1 MIRNAR
7 PAIVAV
13 TRRISAPQVR
23 ARAASTAVTSDG
35 PSSSN
40 LSVLREAETSYKE
53 RQQRKHDRVAAVN
66 GDNKQ
71 EKRLLKP
78 HVLSG
83 RLTKLCEEGK
93 LDEAVEMLKNMPL
106 DAQNVSVWSTLVAHA
121 GRQNRFQL
129 AYQLH
134 TEMKRR
140 GIKPDMRAYATL
152 MAAFTK
158 VTDWSTRG
166 KLLENAHK
174 AYKNYVEYTDLVKS
188 RNPNSPEL
196 SVIPINA
203 YLTVLSKAGQWQQM
217 FDVYNALDDDG
228 PLSPGPITY
237 TIMLKSFAA
246 RSQQQRGDDPDTQ
259 AARARN
265 ASDARLVWRQMVK
278 RVENGADIVIDSQIV
293 DAVVQALAH
302 GRPADQVVAFDI
314 IRDYVGLA
322 KPGETAPHASVELSR
337 VLLSDILW
345 LCNVAK
351 KHRLCIHWVQ
361 QIMER
366 DPTLLDHG
374 HMEHALAAFGQ
385 LGAMGSLTEAPRAL
399 QMLEWMLEQE
409 VTGPHGQ
416 QIRPTLSTYTLVL
429 VACWRGKDWD
439 STLRTF
445 ELMSGYRGEDFADGA
460 TGTPQMKQRSK
471 GRNIMP
477 DAAAMSCIVRA
488 ALASGEPE
496 DMRQCVRI
504 VRHFGLQKFISP
516 ADDADGWAR
525 PRNAQQF
532 KKDTNFYAH
541 KTASA
546 LVELIDELVPKKTD
560 ESPRL
565 SAEEREWAAMRSEAR
580 NFLKTQKHHRPG
592 PEATPALEEHPLGS
606 EAGLAATDD
615 AVAWERISRE
625 QKTSKPR
632 SYLH

>member
-7 PAIVAV
+7 PALVAV
-13 TRRISAPQVR
+13 TRRISAPRVR

-35 PSSSN
+35 PSSS
-40 LSVLREAETSYKE
+40 SPFVLREAAAWHKQKQKKHE
-53 RQQRKHDRVAAVN
+53 RAAVAD
-66 GDNKQ
+66 GDNK

-78 HVLSG
+78 YVLSG
-83 RLTKLCEEGK
+83 RLSKLCEEGK

-106 DAQNVSVWSTLVAHA
+106 DAQNVSVWSTLIYHA

-140 GIKPDMRAYATL
+140 GFKPDTRAYATL
-152 MAAFTK
+152 MAAFTR
-158 VTDWSTRG
+158 VTDWSERG
-166 KLLENAHK
+166 KLLQNAHK
-174 AYKNYVEYTDLVKS
+174 AYKSYVEYTELVKS
-188 RNPNSPEL
+188 HNPNSPEL
-196 SVIPINA
+196 TVIPINA

-217 FDVYNALDDDG
+217 FDVYNALDEDG
-228 PLSPGPITY
+228 PLSPGAITY
-237 TIMLKSFAA
+237 TIMLKSFGA
-246 RSQQQRGDDPDTQ
+246 RSQQQRGDDPEAQ
-259 AARARN
+259 VARARN
-265 ASDARLVWRQMVK
+265 ASDARLIWRQLTK
-278 RVENGADIVIDSQIV
+278 RVENGADIVIDSQTV
-293 DAVVQALAH
+293 DAFLQALAF
-302 GRPADQVVAFDI
+302 GRPADHVVAFDI

-322 KPGETAPHASVELSR
+322 KPGETAPHSSVELSR

-361 QIMER
+361 QIMQR
-366 DPTLLDHG
+366 NPRVLDHG

-385 LGAMGSLTEAPRAL
+385 LGAMGSPTEAPRAL
-399 QMLEWMLEQE
+399 QMLKWMLEQE
-409 VTGPHGQ
+409 VTGPQGI

-439 STLRTF
+439 SALRTF
-445 ELMSGYRGEDFADGA
+445 ELMTGYRGEDFADGA
-460 TGTPQMKQRSK
+460 TGTPRMTQRSK

-477 DAAAMSCIVRA
+477 DAAAMSCIVRT
-488 ALASGEPE
+488 ALASGEPD
-496 DMRQCVRI
+496 DMRQCLRI
-504 VRHFGLQKFISP
+504 VQHFGVQKFLSP
-516 ADDADGWAR
+516 ADATDGAEQ

-532 KKDTNFYAH
+532 KKDANFYAH

-546 LVELIDELVPKKTD
+546 LVELVDELVPKKTD
-560 ESPRL
+560 ESPKL
-565 SAEEREWAAMRSEAR
+565 SAEERGWVAMRSEAR
-580 NFLKTQKHHRPG
+580 MFLKTQKHHRPR

-632 SYLH
+632 SYIH

>member
-1 MIRNAR
+1 MFRI
-7 PAIVAV
+7 PAHKQ
-13 TRRISAPQVR
+13 RQGKHGK
-23 ARAASTAVTSDG
+23 TAVADEDTK
-35 PSSSN
+35 
-40 LSVLREAETSYKE
+40 T
-53 RQQRKHDRVAAVN
+53 
-66 GDNKQ
+66 

-83 RLTKLCEEGK
+83 RLTKLCDEGK
-93 LDEAVEMLKNMPL
+93 LDEAVETLKNMPL
-106 DAQNVSVWSTLVAHA
+106 DAQNVSVWNTLVSHA
-121 GRQNRFQL
+121 GRRNRFQL

-140 GIKPDMRAYATL
+140 GFKPDSRSFATL
-152 MAAFTK
+152 LGAFTK
-158 VTDWSTRG
+158 VPDWSERG
-166 KLLENAHK
+166 KLLQNVHK
-174 AYKNYVEYTDLVKS
+174 AYKSFIEYTELVKS
-188 RNPNSPEL
+188 HNPNSPEL

-217 FDVYNALDDDG
+217 FDVYNTMEDSG
-228 PLSPGPITY
+228 PLSPNAVTY
-237 TIMLKSFAA
+237 TIMIKSFGA
-246 RSQQQRGDDPDTQ
+246 RSQLQQGDDPEAQ

-265 ASDARLVWRQMVK
+265 ASDARLVWRQMTK
-278 RVENGADIVIDSQIV
+278 RIENGADITIDSQIV
-293 DAVVQALAH
+293 DSIIQALAL
-302 GRPADQVVAFDI
+302 GRPADHVVAFDI
-314 IRDYVGLA
+314 IRDYVGFA
-322 KPGETAPHASVELSR
+322 KPGETAPPASVEISR

-345 LCNVAK
+345 FCNVAK
-351 KHRLCIHWVQ
+351 KHRVCIHWVQ
-361 QIMER
+361 QLMDR
-366 DPTLLDHG
+366 DPNLLDHG

-399 QMLEWMLEQE
+399 QSLEWMLEQE
-409 VTGPHGQ
+409 ATGSQGFA
-416 QIRPTLSTYTLVL
+416 IRPTLSTYTLVL
-429 VACWRGKDWD
+429 VACWRGRDWD

-445 ELMSGYRGEDFADGA
+445 EFMTGYRGDDFADGA
-460 TGTPQMKQRSK
+460 TGTPQKTQRSK

-488 ALASGEPE
+488 AVASGEPE

-504 VRHFGLQKFISP
+504 VRHFGVQTFLAPVEGAEDGSALQ
-516 ADDADGWAR
+516 
-525 PRNAQQF
+525 RNAQRF
-532 KKDTNFYAH
+532 KKDTHYYAH

-565 SAEEREWAAMRSEAR
+565 SAEEREWVAMRTEAR
-580 NFLKTQKHHRPG
+580 AFLKAHKHHRPG

-606 EAGLAATDD
+606 AAGLAATDD